1 MADTPRFSVTIPAY
15 NAEATLAE
23 TLDSILAQTFGDWE
37 VVICDDGS
45 TDGTRALAERYSAT
59 DPRVRVISQENRG
72 SGGAYNTAVRNARA
86 DLIVMIS
93 ADDLLL
99 PEHLERFDS
108 FVAENPE
115 AAIFSSD
122 GYYDYD
128 DGTRVTA
135 GLQNAWADPSTCS
148 LPDLFGA
155 CFFNMGAVYRAEVF
169 ETVGG
174 FREDIYAEDY
184 LFFLMA
190 LTHGYQHRFLD
201 MPLAVHRRSALQK
214 SSNAVEVRKTEAQS
228 IRDVMATGLLS
239 PSDYAAAEKAVRR
252 INTNIRIRKILGAVL
267 GPARTTRLI
276 NRLKGRHA

>member
-1 MADTPRFSVTIPAY
+1 MPDAPRFSVTVPAY
-15 NAEATLAE
+15 NAESTLAE
-23 TLDSILAQTFGDWE
+23 TVDSIRAQTFPDWE
-37 VVICDDGS
+37 LVICDDGS
-45 TDGTRALAERYSAT
+45 TDGTRALAEHYAEA
-59 DPRVRVISQENRG
+59 DPRIRVISQANRG
-72 SGGAYNTAVRNARA
+72 SGGAYNTAVRSARS

-99 PEHLERFDS
+99 PEHLERFDA
-108 FVAENPE
+108 FIAEHPE

-135 GLQNAWADPSTCS
+135 GLQHAWADPSTCT

-190 LTHGYQHRFLD
+190 FAHSYRHAFLEV
-201 MPLAVHRRSALQK
+201 PLAVHRRTAAQK
-214 SSNAVEVRKTEAQS
+214 SSNAIGVRQTEAQS

-239 PSDYAAAEKAVRR
+239 PTDYAAAEKAVRR
-252 INTNIRIRKILGAVL
+252 INANIRVRRVLGAVL

>member
-1 MADTPRFSVTIPAY
+1 MADTPRFSVTVPAY

-23 TLDSILAQTFGDWE
+23 TLDSIQAQTFGDWE

-45 TDGTRALAERYSAT
+45 TDGTRALADRYAAA
-59 DPRVRVISQENRG
+59 DPRIRVITQENRG

-99 PEHLERFDS
+99 PEHLERFDA
-108 FVAENPE
+108 FIAEHPE

-169 ETVGG
+169 EKVGG

-190 LTHGYQHRFLD
+190 FAHGYQHRFLD
-201 MPLAVHRRSALQK
+201 VPLAVHRRSALQK
-214 SSNAVEVRKTEAQS
+214 SSNAVGVRKTEAQS

-239 PSDYAAAEKAVRR
+239 PADYAAAEKAVRR
-252 INTNIRIRKILGAVL
+252 INTNIRIRTVLGAVL